1 MMDTLLYYLTMLTK
15 ISLSQYETN
24 FQFLYSVEYTVPP
37 NAGMYFASRISEAK
51 NFSSITTGVTKDL
64 YLNTSFVS
72 KSDDQKLSLVPIN
85 KEMND
90 WNNKSFIDYQRD
102 FFDVQLSGDTT
113 RFKSCNEYFSDCDR
127 LGYDKY
133 NSLLR
138 LDGNVTEDVFII
150 NTNLQS
156 PKRDPTVN
164 ASIRLQYSTEASVT
178 LVHVKISTS
187 MYYLIVTG
195 ISLHS
200 VVLLFNVVNLIRKR
214 KALRA
219 VITKVKSQ

>member
-51 NFSSITTGVTKDL
+51 NFSSITTGVTKDF
-64 YLNTSFVS
+64 YLNTLFVS
-72 KSDDQKLSLVPIN
+72 KSDDQPLSIVPIN
-85 KEMND
+85 TEMND

-102 FFDVQLSGDTT
+102 FFDVQLSGDTA
-113 RFKSCNEYFSDCDR
+113 RFKNCSEYFLDCER
-127 LGYDKY
+127 LGYKEY
-133 NSLLR
+133 NSSLR
-138 LDGNVTEDVFII
+138 LDGNVTEDYFII

-156 PKRDPTVN
+156 PKKDPTVN

-178 LVHVKISTS
+178 LVHVKINTS